1 MDDTEYKLKGLNAG
15 EFQRLAFE
23 LLPRVNDEWNALI
36 HSGAVEG
43 TNITRKGTPDMW
55 MRARNGRLVYV
66 QVTTDAKTGKMYE
79 DVNKSVESLLD
90 LGMEY
95 GATCIAFVNSEPQ
108 SKEVL
113 RCQQLCEQH
122 GCDLVLFHN
131 SKIAKALNHVAN
143 HDLRKKFLNISP
155 DMPKK
160 EKTTL
165 TAPEKT
171 KEKTS
176 DPQIFV
182 ILGVI
187 LSVVTMVFYLSYE
200 SMIIGIA
207 SSVFITMTLVSV
219 IRIYRL
225 SRSGL
230 FRALDKKYKLALYT
244 PIFSWLGAL
253 AVIFFIKY
261 PFYSSEGI
269 EMVRSKII
277 DHGMNGIVPRIIE
290 LFLNNTSDITFLLLQ
305 SVSLWFLVF
314 LVLILLAFEVFHSS
328 HIILSVRRNR
338 NNKGLKVLGY
348 INKRTSFSQSMVFL
362 NVYLIVVAVLLA
374 SGLFVN
380 LMGHFNNST
389 MAILK

>member
-90 LGMEY
+90 LGMEH

-113 RCQQLCEQH
+113 RCQELCEQH
-122 GCDLVLFHN
+122 ECNLVLFHN
-131 SKIAKALNHVAN
+131 SKIAKSLNQVVN
-143 HDLRKKFLNISP
+143 HDLRKRFLNISP
-155 DMPKK
+155 DVLEK

-165 TAPEKT
+165 NAPEKT

-200 SMIIGIA
+200 SMIVWIA
-207 SSVFITMTLVSV
+207 SSVFVTMTLVSV
-219 IRIYRL
+219 LRIYRL
-225 SRSGL
+225 SRKGL
-230 FRALDKKYKLALYT
+230 FRSLDKKYKLALYT

-253 AVIFFIKY
+253 AIIFFIKY

-277 DHGMNGIVPRIIE
+277 GHGMSGIVPRILE
-290 LFLNNTSDITFLLLQ
+290 LFLNNTSDLMFLLLQ

-328 HIILSVRRNR
+328 HIYLSVRRNR
-338 NNKGLKVLGY
+338 NNKGLKVLSY

-362 NVYLIVVAVLLA
+362 NAYLIVVAVLFA

-380 LMGHFNNST
+380 LMGHFHNST

>member
-1 MDDTEYKLKGLNAG
+1 M
-15 EFQRLAFE
+15 
-23 LLPRVNDEWNALI
+23 
-36 HSGAVEG
+36 
-43 TNITRKGTPDMW
+43 
-55 MRARNGRLVYV
+55 
-66 QVTTDAKTGKMYE
+66 
-79 DVNKSVESLLD
+79 NKSIESLLD
-90 LGMEY
+90 LGMGH

-113 RCQQLCEQH
+113 RCQELCEQH

-131 SKIAKALNHVAN
+131 SKIAKALNQVAN
-143 HDLRKKFLNISP
+143 HDLRKKFLNIP
-155 DMPKK
+155 LDVLEK

-200 SMIIGIA
+200 SMIIWIA

-219 IRIYRL
+219 LRIYRL
-225 SRSGL
+225 SRKGL
-230 FRALDKKYKLALYT
+230 FRSLDKKYKLALYT

-277 DHGMNGIVPRIIE
+277 DHGMSGIVPRIIE
-290 LFLNNTSDITFLLLQ
+290 LFLNNTSDLMFLLLQ

-338 NNKGLKVLGY
+338 NNKGLKVLSY

-362 NVYLIVVAVLLA
+362 NAYLIVVAVLFA

-380 LMGHFNNST
+380 LMDHFNNST